1 MENKRYLDKVVGSL
15 VRGTKINYDEEEI
28 EYPFTLPPD
37 LSFLTLSFS
46 HYLSPSFSSSFIPH
60 IFSIYCVNKFG
71 LIDDE
76 IKYVW
81 EEYRNIIKGKIE
93 DGE

>member
-1 MENKRYLDKVVGSL
+1 MENKKYLDKVIEHL

-46 HYLSPSFSSSFIPH
+46 HYSLHSLHSPLSH

-71 LIDDE
+71 LTDDE
-76 IKYVW
+76 IKYAW
-81 EEYRNIIKGKIE
+81 EEYRDIILDKIE
-93 DGE
+93 DGK

>member
-37 LSFLTLSFS
+37 LSFLTLPFFPSPQLHS
-46 HYLSPSFSSSFIPH
+46 LLSH
-60 IFSIYCVNKFG
+60 IFSIYCKKQFG

-76 IKYVW
+76 VRYVW
-81 EEYRNIIKGKIE
+81 EEYRNIINDKI
-93 DGE
+93 DNGE

>member
-46 HYLSPSFSSSFIPH
+46 HYLSHFFTKPLLH

-71 LIDDE
+71 LTDDE

-81 EEYRNIIKGKIE
+81 EEYSDIITEKIE
-93 DGE
+93 NEE

>member
-46 HYLSPSFSSSFIPH
+46 HYLSPSFLPVLSH

-71 LIDDE
+71 LTDDE

-81 EEYRNIIKGKIE
+81 EEYRNIINEKI
-93 DGE
+93 

>member
-37 LSFLTLSFS
+37 LSFLTLPLRAGGKVSRF
-46 HYLSPSFSSSFIPH
+46 LSH

-71 LIDDE
+71 LTDDE